1 MKYLIFIFLI
11 VPFISNGQSK
21 ISIDNFDCQIIAD
34 RVNIRSNP
42 GIGSSIISQVDLGH
56 KCKILS
62 KSNRETINGYTD
74 NWYFISFNNSL
85 QKGYIFGQFISK
97 PSQTTSAANVFLFI
111 AEANTYSTKMQNAGT
126 TDLVYDQGGK
136 RIMQFY
142 KSSLGGNIPDQNV
155 VLLRGS
161 NCNSYNL
168 LAKLTR
174 LFSQADNNDIII
186 FYYNGHG
193 NQNILSLH
201 DRTMYHSEIA
211 NILKNSKA
219 KRKLW
224 IADSCHSGSMSNTA
238 INHTKSNDL
247 QTIIEHHDNDI
258 TFISSSHANQLSWS
272 ASEFSSGVFTHY
284 WLKGLKGDADKD
296 NNKIITLSEAFLYT
310 KNNVKNFSQERL
322 SNIQIPY
329 ISGVVDMQLPL
340 AVLNQ
345 H

>member
-11 VPFISNGQSK
+11 VPLITIGQGK
-21 ISIDNFDCQIIAD
+21 TNIEKLHCQGIAD
-34 RVNIRSNP
+34 RVNIRSSP
-42 GIGSSIISQVDLGH
+42 GLGGTIITQVDLGH
-56 KCKILS
+56 KCIILS

-74 NWYFISFNNSL
+74 NWYFISFNNSS

-97 PSQTTSAANVFLFI
+97 PSRSTSASNVYLFI
-111 AEANTYSTKMQNAGT
+111 AEATTYSTKMQNAGT

-136 RIMQFY
+136 KIMQFY

-161 NCNSYNL
+161 DCNSYNL
-168 LAKLTR
+168 LTKMTR
-174 LFSQADNNDIII
+174 LISKADNNDVII

-193 NQNILSLH
+193 NQNILSMY
-201 DRTMYHSEIA
+201 DRAMHHSEVA
-211 NILKNSKA
+211 NILKTSKA

-238 INHTKSNDL
+238 TNPVKSNDL

-258 TFISSSHANQLSWS
+258 TFISSSQANQLSWS
-272 ASEFSSGVFTHY
+272 VSEFNSGVFTYY
-284 WLKGLKGDADKD
+284 WLEGLKGDADKD
-296 NNKIITLSEAFLYT
+296 NDKIVTLSEAFLYT
-310 KNNVKNFSQERL
+310 QDNVRNYSHTML
-322 SNIQIPY
+322 SNIQTPY
-329 ISGVVDMQLPL
+329 LSGLVDMQLPL